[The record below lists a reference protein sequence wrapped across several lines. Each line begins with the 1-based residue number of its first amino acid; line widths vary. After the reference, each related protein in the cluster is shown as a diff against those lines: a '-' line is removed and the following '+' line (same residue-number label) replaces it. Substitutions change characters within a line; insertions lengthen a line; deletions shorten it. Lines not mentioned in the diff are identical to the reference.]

1 MKSTVEDAL
10 KRVFNPEFLNR
21 IDDVIV
27 FHPLEKSHILEIIDV
42 MKADLFGRV
51 EELGITIDL
60 TDAAKGFL
68 VDKGFD
74 PQFGARPLRRAI
86 QRFVEDPMA
95 EQILTKDLD
104 EGAKITVDYKD
115 GDEELSFKSRKA
127 RKKKAKPEAE
137 EPEAETP
144 AEEDTE

>member
-1 MKSTVEDAL
+1 MKE
-10 KRVFNPEFLNR
+10 
-21 IDDVIV
+21 
-27 FHPLEKSHILEIIDV
+27 
-42 MKADLFGRV
+42 DLFGRV
-51 EELGITIDL
+51 EDLGIGIEL
-60 TDAAKGFL
+60 TDAAKDFL
-68 VDKGFD
+68 VEKGYD

-115 GDEELSFKSRKA
+115 GAEELSFKTRKA
-127 RKKKAKPEAE
+127 RKKKAPKAEEPEAE

-144 AEEDTE
+144 AEPDAE